1 MEVQALPLVVPEKS
15 GDKAQ
20 SDHKISVWAVI
31 GNTLGLGIFLL
42 SLLAFFDL
50 LARVPVL

>member
-15 GDKAQ
+15 GGKAQ
-20 SDHKISVWAVI
+20 PDQKISVWAVI
-31 GNTLGLGIFLL
+31 GNTLGLGLFLL

-50 LARVPVL
+50 LARFPAL